1 MVFRFNEG
9 YPLVG
14 GRSGI
19 VRKNASNRDLNCS
32 KEDASLILA
41 GRILNNA
48 GPVDVKEFLR
58 TVLMW
63 VVEAGSF
70 NCLHFIPNLFVA

>member
-1 MVFRFNEG
+1 MVR
-9 YPLVG
+9 
-14 GRSGI
+14 R
-19 VRKNASNRDLNCS
+19 NASNRDLNCS
-32 KEDASLILA
+32 KVDASLILA
-41 GRILNNA
+41 GSILNIA

-70 NCLHFIPNLFVA
+70 SCLHFIPNLFVA